1 MGSPY
6 DNLLPTPQE
15 NDVNSKPITS
25 SKTFWV
31 NLVTAVAGA
40 ITAIGGSE
48 LIQDNPQ
55 MVGIAATVMGI
66 VNIILRLVT
75 KAPVTVK

>member
-1 MGSPY
+1 MADPY
-6 DNLLPTPQE
+6 DDLLPTPWE
-15 NDVNSKPITS
+15 NDMNSKPITS
-25 SKTFWV
+25 SKTFWI
-31 NLVTAVAGA
+31 NLVTAAAGA

-55 MVGIAATVMGI
+55 MAGIAATVLGV

-75 KAPVTVK
+75 KQSVTVK